1 MRYQTNQQFARI
13 AELLDG
19 GDWACSFGQCGTL
32 SYICAKLAD
41 LIKEDQRLVE
51 KAWSVAREA
60 ECNLDT
66 ATLHW
71 SELADEL
78 RHSPRLRRQ
87 AEQTQ
92 MMH

>member
-32 SYICAKLAD
+32 SYICSKLAD
-41 LIKEDQRLVE
+41 LIEEDPRLAE
-51 KAWSVAREA
+51 KASNVAREA
-60 ECNLDT
+60 ECNMDT
-66 ATLHW
+66 ATLRW

-78 RHSPRLRRQ
+78 RHSPRMRTQ
-87 AEQTQ
+87 AVQTQ
-92 MMH
+92 MTH